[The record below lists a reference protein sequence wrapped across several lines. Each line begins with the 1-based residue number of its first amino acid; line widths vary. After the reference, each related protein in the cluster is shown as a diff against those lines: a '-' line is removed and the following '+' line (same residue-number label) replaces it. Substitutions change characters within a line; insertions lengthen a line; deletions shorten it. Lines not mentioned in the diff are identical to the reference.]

1 GLVRLDREADATAVA
16 VDRGDLR
23 VHPFADREPLRT
35 LLAAVA
41 RQLGATDEARDV
53 AGQRQLDAVLVHRRD
68 GAGHHLTPANAL
80 ERGLERIVLELLD
93 AEADTLLL
101 HVHVQ
106 HLHPDSVAAAV
117 VLDRLLARPLPVEV
131 GEVDHAVDVA
141 RQADEQAE
149 LGDVLDL
156 ALELRADRVAL
167 HEALPRVAHGLL
179 DAEADATLV
188 RIDVEHLDFDLLTGR
203 YDLARVHVLLG
214 PAHLGDVDQT
224 LDARL
229 QLHEGAVIGDVGNTT
244 GEACADRV
252 LELHAF
258 PRIGLQLLHAEG
270 DALRLRVEADDLH
283 LDGLADLQRLA
294 RMVDAPPRDVGDVEQ
309 PVDAAEI
316 DERAVI
322 GDVLDDALED
332 LTFLQAGDQLAASLG
347 AGFLEHRAARDDDVA
362 AAAIHLEDQ
371 ERLRGA
377 HQRADVA
384 DGADIDLATRQ
395 ERYRTGEVDGETA
408 LHAAEDDAGHLLAGL
423 ERLLELGPCLL
434 AARLLPAQHRLA
446 VPVFQPLDI
455 DVDRVADLQI
465 RLLTRRR
472 ELLQRDPPLGLQP
485 HVDQGHVVV
494 DVDDRPLDDRAFEAF
509 RVLKGLLQHGREVF
523 HRPGLGRGL

>member
-1 GLVRLDREADATAVA
+1 RRCARTPASASIAAGPEPHLYRATPERSDLTLPEGLLWPRRSLLVAVLVRLRLRLTVTEGRAENIAEAGTAVGGAVLRHRLLFLVGLVRLDREADATAVA

-106 HLHPDSVAAAV
+106 HLHPDSVAAVV
-117 VLDRLLARPLPVEV
+117 VLDRLRARPLPVEV

-203 YDLARVHVLLG
+203 
-214 PAHLGDVDQT
+214 
-224 LDARL
+224 
-229 QLHEGAVIGDVGNTT
+229 
-244 GEACADRV
+244 
-252 LELHAF
+252 
-258 PRIGLQLLHAEG
+258 
-270 DALRLRVEADDLH
+270 
-283 LDGLADLQRLA
+283 
-294 RMVDAPPRDVGDVEQ
+294 
-309 PVDAAEI
+309 
-316 DERAVI
+316 
-322 GDVLDDALED
+322 
-332 LTFLQAGDQLAASLG
+332 
-347 AGFLEHRAARDDDVA
+347 
-362 AAAIHLEDQ
+362 
-371 ERLRGA
+371 
-377 HQRADVA
+377 
-384 DGADIDLATRQ
+384 
-395 ERYRTGEVDGETA
+395 
-408 LHAAEDDAGHLLAGL
+408 
-423 ERLLELGPCLL
+423 
-434 AARLLPAQHRLA
+434 
-446 VPVFQPLDI
+446 
-455 DVDRVADLQI
+455 
-465 RLLTRRR
+465 
-472 ELLQRDPPLGLQP
+472 
-485 HVDQGHVVV
+485 
-494 DVDDRPLDDRAFEAF
+494 
-509 RVLKGLLQHGREVF
+509 
-523 HRPGLGRGL
+523 